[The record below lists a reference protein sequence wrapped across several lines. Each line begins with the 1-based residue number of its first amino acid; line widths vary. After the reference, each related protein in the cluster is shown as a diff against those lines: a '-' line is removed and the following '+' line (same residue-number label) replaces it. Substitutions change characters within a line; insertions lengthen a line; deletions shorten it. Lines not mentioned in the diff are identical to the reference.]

1 MLTRQ
6 PDKTLDLPD
15 WRNLKREYSSTM
27 KILMIAENDPAGTA
41 ISFTKAINRY
51 TAHSCRLITRQ
62 IRYNFMFEK
71 DIHLPWLEEDQLDE
85 VEDLLK
91 KSDIYHFHMIS
102 DENISLGPFKPK
114 EYMRG
119 KRIIHHHHGH
129 PDFRKNSGKYREK
142 YKRLNRKNLLV
153 STPDLLH
160 LLPGAKW
167 QPNLV
172 PINDPL
178 YMPKENKTNGIIRI
192 GQSVT
197 RKDIKNTKELINATG
212 AIKKKSS
219 IPELELDIIEM
230 TAHKECL
237 KKKQKCHIFFDHMQ
251 GYFGVSSLE
260 SLSQGTP
267 VIAGVDNWNIKHIKE
282 FTGVEELP
290 WVIAGNAD
298 ELEKCLAALIQ
309 DPDLRLRAAANS
321 RSFMENYWTEQ
332 QALKLL
338 LDVYESV

>member
-1 MLTRQ
+1 
-6 PDKTLDLPD
+6 
-15 WRNLKREYSSTM
+15 M

-51 TAHSCRLITRQ
+51 TGHTCRLITKE
-62 IRYNFMFEK
+62 IRYNFIFEK
-71 DIHLPWLEEDQLDE
+71 DIHLPWLEENQTDKIE
-85 VEDLLK
+85 SLLK
-91 KSDIYHFHMIS
+91 NSDIFHFHMTI

-114 EYMRG
+114 DYMSNKG
-119 KRIIHHHHGH
+119 IVHHHHGH
-129 PDFRKNSGKYREK
+129 PDFRKNSAKYREK
-142 YKRLNRKNLLV
+142 YKRFNKKNLLV

-178 YMPKENKTNGIIRI
+178 YMPNENNTNGKIRI

-197 RKDIKNTKELINATG
+197 RKDIKNTKELIHTTE

-219 IPELELDIIEM
+219 IPGIELDIIEM
-230 TAHKECL
+230 TDHAECL
-237 KKKQKCHIFFDHMQ
+237 KRKQKCHIFFDHMQ

-267 VIAGVDNWNIKHIKE
+267 VIAGLDKWNIKHIKE
-282 FTGVEELP
+282 FTGAAEMP
-290 WVIAGNAD
+290 WVIAKNAD
-298 ELEKCLAALIQ
+298 ELEKCLAALIH

-321 RSFMENYWTEQ
+321 RSFMENCWTEQ
-332 QALKLL
+332 QVLKLL
-338 LDVYESV
+338 LSFYDSL